1 MSHGLRGSITGHG
14 LRGSLTGHGLRGS
27 ITGHG
32 LRGSLTGHGLR
43 GWGQILFA
51 GFAVLV
57 VLLWYEASASSRIQ
71 PLQLTGRKM
80 VDLTH
85 EFGPR
90 TLYWPTSPTKF
101 QHEKLAYGP
110 TPGGWFYSAYS
121 LCTPEHGGT
130 HLDAPVH
137 FGEGKWAADQI
148 PLERLIAP
156 AVVIDVTAAAAK
168 DRDYRLTAVDV
179 EQFEKRNGRI
189 AAGTIVLMRTGW
201 NRHWPDAKAYLGD
214 DTPGD
219 ASKLSFPGFGE
230 EAGRLLVEGR
240 QVAALGI
247 DTASIDY
254 GRSQDY
260 VVHRIG
266 SARNVFN
273 LENLTN
279 LDKLPPKGATVIA
292 LPMKIQEGSG
302 GPLRAVAIF

>member
-1 MSHGLRGSITGHG
+1 MSHGF
-14 LRGSLTGHGLRGS
+14 
-27 ITGHG
+27 
-32 LRGSLTGHGLR
+32 HGLR
-43 GWGQILFA
+43 GWRLL
-51 GFAVLV
+51 VLTMLV
-57 VLLWYEASASSRIQ
+57 GVLALGWYDALASSFVQ
-71 PLQLTGRKM
+71 SLDLKGRKM

-85 EFGPR
+85 EYGPS

-101 QHEKLAYGP
+101 QHEKLSYGQ

-156 AVVIDVTAAAAK
+156 AVVIDVTTAAAK
-168 DRDYRLTAVDV
+168 NRDYLLSRADV
-179 EQFEKRNGRI
+179 ELFEKQHGRI

-201 NRHWPDAKAYLGD
+201 SRHWPDAKAYLGD

-219 ASKLSFPGFGE
+219 ASKLSFPGYGE

-240 QVAALGI
+240 QVAGIGI

-254 GRSQDY
+254 GRSQDF
-260 VVHRIG
+260 VVHRIAA
-266 SARNVFN
+266 ARNVFN

-279 LDKLPPKGATVIA
+279 LTQLPARGSTVIA
-292 LPMKIQEGSG
+292 LPMKIQNGSG